1 MFIRFTHTKPAN
13 HIILIRSPSVFF
25 YQLLHGLVEIPKA
38 GLIHRDLK
46 SLNILL
52 ADSSSSAGAS
62 GLVRCKVSD
71 FGMTRANARGYAA
84 NPPPLRSD

>member
-1 MFIRFTHTKPAN
+1 MA
-13 HIILIRSPSVFF
+13 
-25 YQLLHGLVEIPKA
+25 YLHAWRPP
-38 GLIHRDLK
+38 LIHRDLK

-71 FGMTRANARGYAA
+71 FGMTRAKALGYAPTA
-84 NPPPLRSD
+84 SPS